1 LRVTRQWRNLKAR
14 KWHGFGYDTDRE
26 PGPGDLTIFCPA
38 CPQPGINLSEDWK
51 ARQEEEGTLMR
62 SFVMDGNFKAEH
74 MKMRRPF
81 DDVAISDGHGF
92 MVGEKR
98 YKDHIKISKDVKLV
112 SST

>member
-62 SFVMDGNFKAEH
+62 SYVMDGNFKAEH
-74 MKMRRPF
+74 MKMCRPF
-81 DDVAISDGHGF
+81 NDVAISNGHGF

-112 SST
+112 S